1 MGRLQTLAAQAMLV
15 RRGESTRSSG
25 LWALE
30 VEEVELGAEEAQIS
44 GGGGCAGRS
53 RGYASMAPSY
63 DAPRLRNKRAS
74 HLPTGGHGGG
84 GEKSRRSTY
93 G

>member
-44 GGGGCAGRS
+44 GGGGGVRWQEPGV
-53 RGYASMAPSY
+53 RE
-63 DAPRLRNKRAS
+63 
-74 HLPTGGHGGG
+74 HGALV
-84 GEKSRRSTY
+84 
-93 G
+93 